1 VTERPSDSAIA
12 RTTRDA
18 FGVKRFG
25 SLSGR
30 NDINGLRLP
39 EHVAETHRNATADL
53 PDEAYRLGYARVS
66 PYGQT
71 LHAQLEQLRA
81 NGCANIYWKM

>member
-1 VTERPSDSAIA
+1 MQNSRLCKSFWSH
-12 RTTRDA
+12 
-18 FGVKRFG
+18 
-25 SLSGR
+25 
-30 NDINGLRLP
+30 DIDGLRLP
-39 EHVAETHRNATADL
+39 ERMPNMHRNATADL
-53 PDEAYRLGYARVS
+53 PDEAHRLGYARVS